1 MRTTCLINHYNYGEF
16 VGEAVSSALAQTHPL
31 DEIILVD
38 DGSSEEHLALAKA
51 AAAQS
56 DLVQLVNKPNGGQ
69 LSCFQA
75 GLEASDGD
83 LVFFL
88 DGDDRWTPN
97 YVQRVVE
104 LLRERPEVDFVA
116 TNQREF
122 SAEGTKR
129 VEGRPS
135 RDRGKSLVLC
145 LEKGGVWVGAPTSCL
160 AIRRPILKK
169 IFPVPNPEGWR
180 VCADEALVYGSS
192 IANAH
197 KYFLGEPLVEY
208 RIHDNNSFFNKKDT
222 PERAFSRRL
231 EGRRLVEHMR
241 LKLALPQTLIDLVH
255 YEFRTIEEPTR
266 EDFQAYM
273 SIVLKAAVPLMRK
286 LRLIS
291 DLMRT
296 YYFRSN
302 I

>member
-88 DGDDRWTPN
+88 DGDDCWTPN

-231 EGRRLVEHMR
+231 EGRRLIERMR
-241 LKLALPQTLIDLVH
+241 QDLSLPATLAELAH
-255 YEFRTIEEPTR
+255 YEFRTIENPTR
-266 EDFQAYM
+266 TEYKAYRNTVLRSHLSCNRKM
-273 SIVLKAAVPLMRK
+273 RLLLAIV
-286 LRLIS
+286 
-291 DLMRT
+291 RT
-296 YYFRSN
+296 YYLGR
-302 I
+302 